1 MYYTFPYFF
10 CRHSQRYSGENG
22 KVRVLPVGKTLRRDE
37 ANYFVEFPQQAKSW
51 GRPRWVVTEEQCPV
65 QCGGG

>member
-1 MYYTFPYFF
+1 M
-10 CRHSQRYSGENG
+10 
-22 KVRVLPVGKTLRRDE
+22 RVLPVGKTLRRDE

-65 QCGGG
+65 QCGGGQFFSKKNIDTDCLGKVAM